1 MSLLHRRM
9 ASKQMT
15 AVIAE
20 AASLAVVAY
29 GETKARDDA
38 MMMWAATVGKNAFL
52 ANWTIA

>member
-1 MSLLHRRM
+1 M